1 MSGKATNSSFWA
13 SKYGTTPDLLCGRPA
28 DYLVEGNHFS
38 MLVFA
43 IIALGG
49 ILKMVLKNSEAIVFT
64 IISLCGFVLGHFA
77 LHFVEVH
84 QIVYA
89 LLRTPSFSLFCY
101 FSPLII
107 FMAALDMDFYTLKN
121 VFWQVLLIG
130 LISTSTAL
138 VTLGYVVPKFNKD
151 SWDLQSCLFFGIT
164 LGITDP
170 LHSVNSLKNTGI
182 PKIYADIIRGESL
195 IICSLAAIF
204 FGLFRS
210 NTTYTS
216 MYRELYIFIGV
227 FLDVFGSIICGYW
240 CAKIIQHMLTDPF
253 SNTMTDIIFCLSMVY
268 MTFYIVEFLGMS
280 GILALVTVGLNLDS
294 LSFRPR
300 SELIITKFLV
310 VLSSAYQH
318 LTYAFFGIVIGCGE
332 IEYINFH
339 TIVFILILFV
349 TVNFARLLTVLLASP
364 ILKRLSKEYDWRWGV
379 VISWSGIRGVFSLL
393 LAPEAYNLVEQKVT
407 APHMFIL
414 YIQVVSLLTMGINT
428 YMMIHSARTLGLFAI
443 SLPRQIIMQNIIQHI
458 NEIIQSTITLSKTE
472 KLLTN
477 VNWNFVEEK
486 SKIEYINPVSDDEEE
501 EEESPTDAVLIEEA
515 RLPVAMMQISSFEK
529 QCHDEVLEIEAAR
542 ILIGAA
548 KRYCPIQGRFLS
560 IYDVSTY
567 VRTRNWLMKFK
578 NVLTFLE
585 YRKEKL
591 PFILPGSSKFLI
603 LVYHIVFSEEFEYT
617 GHIMTLL
624 YIYPMIMHLWPM
636 ARELN
641 VSALISINYY
651 FVFFYVIRSALKII
665 ILKRKYFHQRWNTLE
680 FIIMIVGIADTI
692 CLYFVRLRPENLV
705 LIQCTVIMG
714 YLRIIRFLPILK
726 VIIPV
731 LKNIADVQLQKHL
744 SLMYC
749 VTKGYVKSLEDAKL
763 LIKQISG
770 RESVYQKLY
779 EILETNQQDA
789 IKELGL
795 MEHENRDVVI
805 AAKTKLV
812 IRNVISDSLKD
823 LAFLRSRGII
833 DKYEGIEIKTAL
845 FKKLKVLENFPMA
858 IPPPA
863 PHEYLHNFI
872 WLENE
877 DLIIDFF
884 RDKVTLACFDY
895 GDIICREGEM
905 PTGIYL
911 IISGMAILR
920 GSPPSFG
927 VESSQ
932 RPDRESK
939 TMFTEY
945 CTSGDIIGEL
955 SCLLK
960 HEIEYTAICETVL
973 EACFISME
981 DLYEGFDA
989 FWPFLEHKIWLKL
1002 ALSIAHKYFESSI
1015 SNEDLEFQKCVT
1027 LKHAY
1032 VETLS
1037 SDNEMVI
1044 NNMTM
1049 KLVILVYGSVI
1060 DTMTEQIYL
1069 APCIIPKTC
1078 EQVQGIADL
1087 TKLLVIRVSEPS
1099 KKSNTPV
1106 MDHRQHQ
1113 SSNSQQ
1119 RK

>member
-1 MSGKATNSSFWA
+1 
-13 SKYGTTPDLLCGRPA
+13 
-28 DYLVEGNHFS
+28 

-43 IIALGG
+43 IIALG
-49 ILKMVLKNSEAIVFT
+49 
-64 IISLCGFVLGHFA
+64 
-77 LHFVEVH
+77 
-84 QIVYA
+84 
-89 LLRTPSFSLFCY
+89 
-101 FSPLII
+101 
-107 FMAALDMDFYTLKN
+107 
-121 VFWQVLLIG
+121 
-130 LISTSTAL
+130 
-138 VTLGYVVPKFNKD
+138 
-151 SWDLQSCLFFGIT
+151 
-164 LGITDP
+164 
-170 LHSVNSLKNTGI
+170 GI

-268 MTFYIVEFLGMS
+268 MTFYIDLSCTVTLRVGVSTGLRYPVPDCHRIGGLSLSNPAFALTENQLTSMKDLRNYVCEIVASSKQRANVFTFVAFVQVRLPAGWEPRDEVEFLGMS

-349 TVNFARLLTVLLASP
+349 TVNFA
-364 ILKRLSKEYDWRWGV
+364 
-379 VISWSGIRGVFSLL
+379 
-393 LAPEAYNLVEQKVT
+393 
-407 APHMFIL
+407 
-414 YIQVVSLLTMGINT
+414 
-428 YMMIHSARTLGLFAI
+428 
-443 SLPRQIIMQNIIQHI
+443 RQIIMQNIIQHI

-548 KRYCPIQGRFLS
+548 KRYCPIQGR
-560 IYDVSTY
+560 
-567 VRTRNWLMKFK
+567 
-578 NVLTFLE
+578 
-585 YRKEKL
+585 
-591 PFILPGSSKFLI
+591 SSKFLI

-651 FVFFYVIRSALKII
+651 FVFFYVIRSA
-665 ILKRKYFHQRWNTLE
+665 
-680 FIIMIVGIADTI
+680 
-692 CLYFVRLRPENLV
+692 
-705 LIQCTVIMG
+705 
-714 YLRIIRFLPILK
+714 LK

-1106 MDHRQHQ
+1106 MDHRNWKRAFLMCRCVASGKDSYILAQIPTDYLVRRLP
-1113 SSNSQQ
+1113 SSSRNRLLLHLFSSLAPTGAGRQPSFLLLPGKRCCSENLVEVPADGGWVENRQ
-1119 RK
+1119 NFLSGPKMNTCDVHEGKAGESALRAF